1 MDYPIIKKPTWEDM
15 KVKPNLAAI
24 DGEAGKTVWD
34 DIQQE
39 LDWLPGGLLNIAHEC
54 VDRHACGKG
63 QDKPAMLWEGK
74 NGEQETYT
82 FGRLK
87 EESDRFANV
96 LKGLGIKKGARVF
109 MFMERLPELYVAI
122 FGALKLVAVVGP
134 LFSAFGPDPV
144 RDRLLD
150 SGATVLVT
158 QPTLRR
164 RITEI
169 LPDLPELQH
178 IIVVN
183 KNQRDQ
189 EPFVGKDLDYYALMS
204 QAVPEF
210 EMAQTSMYDH
220 SVMHYTSGTTGKPK
234 GAVHCHLA
242 VLQHYATGK
251 WVLDFHPDDI
261 YWCTA
266 DPGWVTG
273 TSYGMFAPW
282 SNGVTQL
289 SFEGGFKAA
298 TWYELIQ
305 RYKITVWYS
314 APTAIRMLMK
324 AGEEIPGRYNL
335 GTLRHI
341 NSVGEPLNPEAI
353 VWGLKVFNQAIHDNW
368 WQTETGAM
376 LIANVPALDVRP
388 GSMGKPIPGITA
400 GIIDDNYNQL
410 PAGLEGNLA
419 IRPGWPSMF
428 RTYWH
433 NTELYNSRFRKGWY
447 ISGDRARRDEDGYF
461 WFVGR
466 TDDVI
471 NSAGHLVGP
480 FEVES
485 VLIEH
490 PAVVEAGVIGK
501 PDPIAME
508 VVKAF
513 VALRDGYEPT
523 EELRRDIMNF
533 ARKKLAAAVAPR
545 EIDFL
550 PSLPKTRS
558 GKIMRRLLK
567 ARELGLPEG
576 DTSTLEE
583 D

>member
-1 MDYPIIKKPTWEDM
+1 MDYQIIKKQ
-15 KVKPNLAAI
+15 KVKDLKVRPNLVDFA
-24 DGEAGKTVWD
+24 GEQGCAVWESM
-34 DIQQE
+34 QKE
-39 LDWLPGGLLNIAHEC
+39 LTWLPGGFLNMAYEC
-54 VDRHACGKG
+54 IDRHAEGTG
-63 QDKPAMLWEGK
+63 AGRPALLWEGK
-74 NGEQETYT
+74 EGEKETYT

-87 EESDRFANV
+87 EESNKFANV
-96 LKGLGIKKGARVF
+96 LKTLGIKKGDRVF
-109 MFMERLPELYVAI
+109 LFMERVPELYIAI
-122 FGALKLVAVVGP
+122 FGALKIGAVAGP

-144 RDRLLD
+144 KDRVFD
-150 SGATVLVT
+150 SGAKVLVT
-158 QPTLRR
+158 QPALRR
-164 RITEI
+164 RIADI
-169 LPDLPELQH
+169 LPDLPELEH

-183 KNQRDQ
+183 KNQRDP
-189 EPFVGKDLDYYALMS
+189 EPLVGKDLDYDGLMS
-204 QAVPEF
+204 RSSPEL
-210 EMAQTSMYDH
+210 EITRTSMYDY

-234 GAVHCHLA
+234 GAAHCHLA

-251 WVLDFHPDDI
+251 WVLDFHPDDL

-282 SNGVTQL
+282 SNGVAQL
-289 SFEGGFKAA
+289 IYEGGFKASA
-298 TWYELIQ
+298 WYELIQ
-305 RYKITVWYS
+305 RYKVTVWYS

-324 AGEEIPGRYNL
+324 AGEEIPARYDL
-335 GTLRHI
+335 SSLRHV

-353 VWGLKVFNQAIHDNW
+353 VWGLRVFKQAIHDNW

-376 LIANVPALDVRP
+376 LIANYAAMDVRP
-388 GSMGKPIPGITA
+388 GSMGKPIPGIEA
-400 GIIDDNYNQL
+400 AILDDNYDRE
-410 PAGLEGNLA
+410 PAGKEGNLA

-433 NTELYNSRFRKGWY
+433 NDEMYNSRFRKGWY
-447 ISGDRARRDEDGYF
+447 ITADRARMDEDGYF

-466 TDDVI
+466 ADDVI
-471 NSAGHLVGP
+471 NTAGHLVGP

-501 PDPIAME
+501 PDAMAGE

-513 VALRDGYEPT
+513 VALRDGHEPT
-523 EELRRDIMNF
+523 EELRRDIMAF

-545 EIDFL
+545 EIDFI

-576 DTSTLEE
+576 DTSTLE
-583 D
+583 DD